1 MKALLRCFVYCSLY
15 LFVSQASGMMQ
26 RPNVIMI
33 YADDQGSVDANCYG
47 SKDLV
52 TPGIDGLAKRGVR
65 FTQFYSPA
73 PVCSASRAGM
83 LTGRYPWLV
92 GYEGNAGGPPRED
105 IENLADIGGKPGL
118 FAQQTT
124 MAEMFKSAGY
134 ATAHVGKWHLGVER
148 GSKPLDQGFDYS
160 FGHMGGCIDNFTHFF
175 YWNGPN
181 RHDLWENN
189 KRVRMPGE
197 YFPDLMVNKATRFIQ
212 KERDEP
218 FFLYFAFN
226 LPHYPY
232 QGDNHWIKYYQDLPY
247 PRNLYAAFLST
258 LDARLEK
265 LMQVLDDEGIRDNT
279 IVIYQSDNGHSTES
293 RAHGGGGSAGPYR
306 GEKFSLFEG
315 GIRLPAVI
323 SWPGRIPEGVVRTQ
337 IAHGCDWLPTL
348 AELCQ
353 IKLPEAQLNGK
364 SLLPVIESATTESPH
379 DTLHWQMGKNRWAIR
394 KGQWKLTNDK
404 GLFLTNINTDPGEE
418 HNLSKTKPDIVEE
431 LTKLRATVK

>member
-1 MKALLRCFVYCSLY
+1 MKAFVRCLFFCSLY
-15 LFVSQASGMMQ
+15 LFACQASGMLQ
-26 RPNVIMI
+26 RPNVIVI

-47 SKDLV
+47 SKDLL
-52 TPGIDGLAKRGVR
+52 TPGIDSLADRGVR

-83 LTGRYPWLV
+83 LTGRYPWIA
-92 GYEGNAGGPPRED
+92 GYEGNAGGPPRET
-105 IENLADIGGKPGL
+105 IESLNEVDGKPGV

-124 MAEMFKSAGY
+124 MAEMFKAAGY
-134 ATAHVGKWHLGVER
+134 ATGHIGKWHLGTTP

-189 KRVRMPGE
+189 QRVRLPGE
-197 YFPDLMVNKATRFIQ
+197 YFPDLMVEKATQFIEQ
-212 KERDEP
+212 KRDQP

-232 QGDNHWIKYYQDLPY
+232 QGDKKWIEYYNDLPY

-258 LDARLEK
+258 LDARLEMLLK
-265 LMQVLDDEGIRDNT
+265 VLNEEGIRDNT
-279 IVIYQSDNGHSTES
+279 IVVYQSDNGHSIEA

-315 GIRLPAVI
+315 GIRLPAII
-323 SWPGRIPEGVVRTQ
+323 SWPGHLPQGVVREQ
-337 IAHGCDWLPTL
+337 MAHGCDWLPTL
-348 AELCQ
+348 AELCR
-353 IKLPEAQLNGK
+353 IPPPRQLIDGK
-364 SLLPVIESATTESPH
+364 SLVPVIQSAKADSPH
-379 DTLHWQMGKNRWAIR
+379 ETLHWQMGKNRWAVR
-394 KGQWKLTNDK
+394 NGKWKLTSEN
-404 GLFLTNINTDPGEE
+404 GLFLANLDEDPGET
-418 HNLSKTKPDIVEE
+418 NDRSKQNPEILNRLRT
-431 LTKLRATVK
+431 LRAQLK